1 MDIARAFLVLGI
13 SQGKDEK
20 AIKGAYRER
29 LKSVNPED
37 DAEGFKELRSAYETA
52 LEYAGSGE
60 EEQEKAEDTSPEGQW
75 EARLKKVY
83 GCLPDR
89 LNLEKWKELMED
101 ELCISLDSGEECK
114 NRLLTFLMDH
124 FRLTTEVWKYF
135 DKVWNFTESAKELYE
150 SYPGNFV
157 DFLLNVCREGSWFPM
172 EVFEGPDDGDYD
184 LYINLY
190 FELDNALTE
199 GDRDRAEALMSQIT
213 GLPISH
219 PYGELDQARLLAEK
233 GEKEKARAL
242 TEKACQILPEDNRV
256 YYVSGLVFW
265 ELGDKELAAQK
276 FQELLKDN
284 PHNFTANKMLG
295 KYWMEKGNL
304 EKAKEYAIEAID
316 GGSVAGNRE
325 PEVMEMLK
333 TINQSLIE
341 RHRQA
346 MEAEPSDYKH
356 VLELGWCYLQ
366 NDRIQDALALL
377 VNNLPDDENA
387 EEYHNLMGKL
397 YYTNQQTERAKEHLI
412 LWREYL
418 EKKEASWKENL
429 HGGGA
434 SKEKE
439 PDEEEREKTTRRL
452 ITVNGLLA
460 RLYRLDGEEGKGA
473 EYFEKALSCINRTR
487 ELGSRDAAYWMEK
500 ASIYKARAD
509 LLSSRED
516 YEAAIRVLTELVEED
531 EGYFP
536 AYVMRQ
542 ECYAAIRDARGVI
555 EDFYR
560 AKNIYAGFAPVY
572 TAAAEVYNDLE
583 RWSDLEALIE
593 EAKENQV
600 YTIPLKIFKCRMDRE
615 LAQEKEPMRQ
625 ALESMLNLRAEITKI
640 MKDVPDEREREFEE
654 KDAAFLEAEICITYS
669 FLGKQEDALKAIR
682 QAKKIDRS
690 ESRYDW
696 IEGNILRRLSR
707 WKEALDAYERC
718 GKDYGESGAYH
729 YYVAECY
736 EKMGKRPA
744 AVESME
750 KALKIEPEN
759 PDYLRKMTDLYQV
772 LFDNTGKIRYFNLG
786 LPYAD
791 KRIEINGSSYDY
803 VNRGLLYMEAGCLE
817 KALDDFLK
825 AGELSSEN
833 QFAWANAACAY
844 SRMGQQEKAL
854 EFIHKAIELMESE
867 PTTYFYETLGSIYM
881 RMGEYEKALDA
892 YLENRRRYPA
902 KYGVVKT
909 VSQAY
914 EALKRY
920 EDALK
925 MWKNFFPKDREAE
938 YYDKAVDLYCY
949 LGDFKKAED
958 AAEKAASYSGKG
970 ETAYRKAQILMFQKK
985 TLFLGQAMEKAV
997 KAYEKQDNGYR
1008 SACLTAAVYFWLKGK
1023 KDKADK
1029 YTGLYKSAL
1038 LETYTSLED
1047 STDNCAY
1054 KKARLF
1060 EMFLLHL
1067 LEGKLLEAETYLKQ
1081 VESCH
1086 FCYHCEKSECME
1098 LGCSRALWAWAHGQK
1113 EEAFLE
1119 IRKVLKQDPV
1129 FTYAWIFSSAVKEF
1143 KNI

>member
-1 MDIARAFLVLGI
+1 MDITRAFLILGLP
-13 SQGKDEK
+13 QAKDEK
-20 AIKGAYRER
+20 AIKRAYREK

-60 EEQEKAEDTSPEGQW
+60 EEQEESEDTSPEGQW
-75 EARLKKVY
+75 ETRLKKLY

-89 LNLEKWKELMED
+89 LNLEKWKELMGE
-101 ELCISLDSGEECK
+101 ELCVSLDSGEECK
-114 NRLLTFLMDH
+114 ARLLNFLMDH
-124 FRLTTEVWKYF
+124 FRLTTDIWKYL
-135 DKVWNFTESAKELYE
+135 DQVWNFTESAKELYE

-172 EVFEGPDDGDYD
+172 EVFQGPDDGDYD

-190 FELDNALTE
+190 FELDNALAE
-199 GDRDRAEALMSQIT
+199 EDKDRAEALMSQME

-219 PYGELDQARLLAEK
+219 PYGDLDQARLLVEK
-233 GEKEKARAL
+233 GETKKARDL
-242 TEKACQILPEDNRV
+242 MEKACQALPEDNRV
-256 YYVSGLVFW
+256 YYVSGLVLW
-265 ELGDKELAAQK
+265 DLGEKELAAQK

-295 KYWMEKGNL
+295 KYWMEKGSL

-316 GGSVAGNRE
+316 GGTVAGNRE
-325 PEVMEMLK
+325 PEVMEMLQ
-333 TINQSLIE
+333 TINQALIE

-346 MEAEPSDYKH
+346 MEGEPSNFKH

-366 NDRIQDALALL
+366 NDRIQDALSLL
-377 VNNLPDDENA
+377 VNRLPDKENA

-397 YYTNQQTERAKEHLI
+397 YYTNQQWERAMENLI
-412 LWREYL
+412 LWKEYL
-418 EKKEASWKENL
+418 EKREDSW
-429 HGGGA
+429 
-434 SKEKE
+434 KEKE
-439 PDEEEREKTTRRL
+439 PEEEEQEKTNRRL

-460 RLYRLDGEEGKGA
+460 RLHRLNGEEGKGV
-473 EYFEKALSCINRTR
+473 ENFEKALSCINRTR

-500 ASIYKARAD
+500 ASIYKARAK

-516 YEAAIRVLTELVEED
+516 YEAAIQVLTELTEEE

-542 ECYAAIRDARGVI
+542 ECYAALRDARGVI

-560 AKNIYAGFAPVY
+560 AKNIYGGFAPVY

-615 LAQEKEPMRQ
+615 LAEEKEPMRQ
-625 ALESMLNLRAEITKI
+625 ALESMLNLRAEVTKI
-640 MKDVPDEREREFEE
+640 MKDIPDEKEREFEE

-669 FLGKQEDALKAIR
+669 FLGKQEEALKAIR
-682 QAKKIDRS
+682 QARKIDGN
-690 ESRYDW
+690 ESRYNW
-696 IEGNILRRLSR
+696 IEGNILRRLNR
-707 WKEALDAYERC
+707 WKDALEAYERC
-718 GKDYGESGAYH
+718 RKDYGESGAYH

-736 EKMGKRPA
+736 EKMGKRPTA
-744 AVESME
+744 LEAME

-772 LFDNTGKIRYFNLG
+772 LFDNTGKLTYFNQG
-786 LPYAD
+786 IPYAD
-791 KRIEINGSSYDY
+791 KRIELGGTTYDH
-803 VNRGLLYMEAGCLE
+803 VNRGLLYMEAGYLE
-817 KALDDFLK
+817 KALADFLK
-825 AGELSSEN
+825 AGELSPEN

-844 SRMGQQEKAL
+844 SRMGRQEKAL
-854 EFIHKAIELMESE
+854 ELIYKAIDLMESE

-881 RMGEYEKALDA
+881 KMGEYEKALEA
-892 YLENRRRYPA
+892 YLENQRRYPG
-902 KYGVVKT
+902 KYAVVKT

-914 EALKRY
+914 TALKRY

-925 MWKNFFPKDREAE
+925 VWKVFFPKDREAE

-958 AAEKAASYSGKG
+958 AAEKAASHSGKG
-970 ETAYRKAQILMFQKK
+970 EAAYRRAQILMLQRK

-997 KAYEKQDNGYR
+997 KAYEQQDNSYR

-1029 YTGLYKSAL
+1029 YTGLYKKAL
-1038 LETYTSLED
+1038 LEAYSSLED

-1054 KKARLF
+1054 KKARLY

-1067 LEGKLLEAETYLKQ
+1067 LEGKLSEAEAYLKQ
-1081 VESCH
+1081 EEECH
-1086 FCYHCEKSECME
+1086 FCYHCEKAECME

-1113 EEAFLE
+1113 EEAFQE